1 MKRIIR
7 AALVSA
13 LAMMLPAG
21 AWALGFEVVSVT
33 SSNGPITAIENGST
47 VTVDLRLV
55 NPTNEDVYGLG
66 YGFDGID
73 PDANGLQDNGLS
85 YSSSIVSA
93 TAFTV
98 VDTGTALLG
107 GIPNTT
113 APVAHGTNNPLFP
126 QFNEEVRYT
135 LFSGAQLSAAN
146 GDGSLDDGIDGN
158 PVGTT
163 GAHLRV
169 VFTAT
174 AGAANF
180 NNPNN
185 MAINFGVIPQA
196 GQAAVG
202 TGGADLAFTNQIVNL
217 TIVPEPG
224 TALLMGLGLAGLA
237 GAGRPRS

>member
-1 MKRIIR
+1 M
-7 AALVSA
+7 
-13 LAMMLPAG
+13 
-21 AWALGFEVVSVT
+21 
-33 SSNGPITAIENGST
+33 
-47 VTVDLRLV
+47 
-55 NPTNEDVYGLG
+55 
-66 YGFDGID
+66 
-73 PDANGLQDNGLS
+73 
-85 YSSSIVSA
+85 
-93 TAFTV
+93 
-98 VDTGTALLG
+98 G
-107 GIPNTT
+107 GIQNST
-113 APVAHGTNNPLFP
+113 APGARGNHNPLFP

-135 LFSGAQLSAAN
+135 LFSGVQTSAAN

-174 AGAANF
+174 AGAAT
-180 NNPNN
+180 NN

-202 TGGADLAFTNQIVNL
+202 TGGADLAFINQIVNL